1 MPVAGAP
8 ARALIPL
15 AFAAMLLIA
24 AAGLMAPGAE
34 AAGGAIR
41 VLEAREQVDFP
52 NGVGLSVTA
61 QSDADIVE
69 VRVYFR
75 ASGARTWGYTYADFA
90 PGPLVIATQSIPV
103 SESGYLAPGVDVEY
117 YYQIKDAHGS
127 VLKTERS
134 QIEYL
139 DDRYDWRRVDIGPLE
154 LIYHDVSNSRIAD
167 TARLLEQDLQRVT
180 EILQLNPRER
190 FKGVVYNNYRDANK
204 VFPVQSKTTTD
215 HGTFAGYAF
224 PDQGVFV
231 GQGLDR
237 RIIVHES
244 THLLFREA
252 LGDGAIDVPAWL
264 DEGFATYVEPDTR
277 IRSSDD
283 LAGRTPPLRGMN
295 SVSGTPRTIPLF
307 YHKSVSVVAHLIE
320 EYGQENFRL
329 LVQRLSDSES
339 IEDALLSVYGFDVN
353 GLEASWAGLPIPSSA
368 ASAPQPAA
376 SDQEQASDRSSGE
389 DSRLAVP
396 VERGEASN
404 NVQPGDNPVQT
415 PVAPQSGPGARERS
429 DGPSPFVFFDVWVLA
444 GVAIMVAVILGSRFV
459 LSRLRGKGR
468 EYDEYEP
475 GWEAP
480 NSTN

>member
-1 MPVAGAP
+1 MPVAGVP
-8 ARALIPL
+8 ARALIPVAVAVIL
-15 AFAAMLLIA
+15 VIA
-24 AAGLMAPGAE
+24 TAGLTAPGAE

-75 ASGARTWGYTYADFA
+75 ASGSGTWGYAYADFA

-103 SESGYLAPGVDVEY
+103 SESAYLAPGVDVEY
-117 YYQIKDAHGS
+117 YYQIKDAQGS

-139 DDRYDWRRVDIGPLE
+139 DDRYDWRRVNIGPLE

-167 TARLLEQDLQRVT
+167 TARLLRQDLQRVA
-180 EILQLNPRER
+180 EILQLNPREG
-190 FKGVVYNNYRDANK
+190 FKGVVYNNYRDANA

-224 PDQGVFV
+224 PEQGVFV

-252 LGDGAIDVPAWL
+252 LGDGAVDVPAWL
-264 DEGFATYVEPDTR
+264 DEGFASYVEPNAR
-277 IRSSDD
+277 IRSSDE

-320 EYGQENFRL
+320 DYGKENFRL
-329 LVQRLSDSES
+329 LLQRLSDSES
-339 IEDALLSVYGFDVN
+339 IEDALLNVYGFDVN
-353 GLEASWAGLPIPSSA
+353 GLEASWAGLPIPSYRASVPSPA
-368 ASAPQPAA
+368 PSDRESAP
-376 SDQEQASDRSSGE
+376 DRSSGE
-389 DSRLAVP
+389 DSGHAVQ
-396 VERGEASN
+396 VESSHAS
-404 NVQPGDNPVQT
+404 DNPLRT
-415 PVAPQSGPGARERS
+415 PVAPPPVPGAQEGS
-429 DGPSPFVFFDVWVLA
+429 GGPSPFVFFDVWVLA
-444 GVAIMVAVILGSRFV
+444 GVAILVALILGSRFIY
-459 LSRLRGKGR
+459 SRLRGKGR
-468 EYDEYEP
+468 EYEENGPEWDS
-475 GWEAP
+475 P
-480 NSTN
+480 NTIN